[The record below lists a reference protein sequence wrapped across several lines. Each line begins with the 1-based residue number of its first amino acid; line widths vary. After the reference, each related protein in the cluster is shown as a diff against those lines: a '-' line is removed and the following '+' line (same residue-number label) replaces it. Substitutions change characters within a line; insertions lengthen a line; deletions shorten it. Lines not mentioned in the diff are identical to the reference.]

1 MRMSA
6 SVDDMFIFNILNNFP
21 ESEISNLTLLH
32 SSAGDESFFNVF
44 KLKEGFRICVWLGP
58 LFAFSM
64 MMTISLIN
72 VITFCRTFAVV
83 APFYYKLY
91 LR

>member
-1 MRMSA
+1 MAMAAIVILTNNDPTRKKII
-6 SVDDMFIFNILNNFP
+6 VNIP
-21 ESEISNLTLLH
+21 S
-32 SSAGDESFFNVF
+32 GDESFFNVF

-72 VITFCRTFAVV
+72 VITVCRTFAVV